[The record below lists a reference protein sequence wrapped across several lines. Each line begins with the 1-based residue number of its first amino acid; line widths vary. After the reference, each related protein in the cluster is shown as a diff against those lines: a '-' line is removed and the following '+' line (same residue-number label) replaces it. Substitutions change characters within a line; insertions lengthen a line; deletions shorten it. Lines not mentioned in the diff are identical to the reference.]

1 VHGPLT
7 STYRWQGAV
16 ETAAE
21 WYCHLKTTA
30 ERWPALEARLRALH
44 PYDVPEIV
52 ALPIVAGSRAYLD
65 WIAAETLPDPQQEPT

>member
-1 VHGPLT
+1 MHGPLT

-65 WIAAETLPDPQQEPT
+65 WIADETLPDPQQEPT